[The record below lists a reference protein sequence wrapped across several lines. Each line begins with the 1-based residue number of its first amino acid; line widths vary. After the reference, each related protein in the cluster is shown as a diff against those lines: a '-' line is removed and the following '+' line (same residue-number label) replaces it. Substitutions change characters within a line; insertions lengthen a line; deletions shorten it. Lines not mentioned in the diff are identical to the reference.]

1 MAAFRGRYRCVRHR
15 KAAGVLPLFIVC
27 VGGGERGGQ
36 RLAPRDLYI
45 YNTNIW
51 NVFLFII
58 VHVALRH
65 SHKIPKRQD
74 IRIVKKE
81 GSFTPPL
88 NWVVQRAASDV
99 CPLYIYMSL
108 TALYCIYI
116 MHSVYMCVCVC
127 LVFTRRIDYSVR
139 ENERERETM
148 TYLYCLIMEMS

>member
-1 MAAFRGRYRCVRHR
+1 MSDIARRLAFFRCLSCVLGGRG
-15 KAAGVLPLFIVC
+15 
-27 VGGGERGGQ
+27 GGQ

-81 GSFTPPL
+81 GSFFFTPP
-88 NWVVQRAASDV
+88 
-99 CPLYIYMSL
+99 
-108 TALYCIYI
+108 
-116 MHSVYMCVCVC
+116 
-127 LVFTRRIDYSVR
+127 
-139 ENERERETM
+139 
-148 TYLYCLIMEMS
+148 